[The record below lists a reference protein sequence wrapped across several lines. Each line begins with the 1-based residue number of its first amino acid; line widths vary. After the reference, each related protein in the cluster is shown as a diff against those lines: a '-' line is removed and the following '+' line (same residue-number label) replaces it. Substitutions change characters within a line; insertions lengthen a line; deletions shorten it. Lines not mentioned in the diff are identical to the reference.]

1 MGDVALGAALLVFVR
16 RGRQLGRGDGDGTG
30 GRPLLDA
37 GYDDGYEV
45 VLFQLAYAL
54 TTVRVEFITF
64 TALSPLLSFVGPKV
78 LIAQTGAEAEKAR
91 WLMRPQICD

>member
-1 MGDVALGAALLVFVR
+1 MGDVALGAALLVYVR
-16 RGRQLGRGDGDGTG
+16 RGRQMGRGVGGGTG

-37 GYDDGYEV
+37 GDDEGDKV

-54 TTVRVEFITF
+54 PTAGVEFVTF

-78 LIAQTGAEAEKAR
+78 LIAQTGAAAEKAR